1 MGGMEEL
8 DAIVLELMSYIILAL
23 LEMNIIYSA

>member
-1 MGGMEEL
+1 MEE

-23 LEMNIIYSA
+23 LEMNIMYVAG

>member
-1 MGGMEEL
+1 MEEL

-23 LEMNIIYSA
+23 LEINIIYIAG